1 MLDLGLNVLRINHT
15 MAKKKKAT
23 VLDFS
28 KYIRWFWTL
37 FLAGFFGFI
46 LLFLLASWGVFGE
59 MPDHTVLENP
69 KTNLASEI
77 ISSDGVTLGK
87 FYFKDNRTPVDFND
101 LPKHLVDALIAT
113 EDARYHDHAGIDA
126 RGTVRAIAKAGK
138 GGGASTISQQL
149 AKQLFH
155 GEGSKN
161 TLGRITQKAKEWIIA
176 IRLERQYTKEEII
189 AMYFNIY
196 DFGNFADG
204 IRSASR
210 IYFGKEPKDLELHE
224 GAMLV
229 GMFKNSSLYN
239 PRPHRNPEGTKN
251 RRNVV
256 LAQMA
261 KYGYITDAVKD
272 SVQKMDLEL
281 RYSPESHDEGIATYF
296 REYLRGFMKEWV
308 EDKANR
314 KPDGSKYNITSDGLK
329 IYTTID
335 SRMQSYAE
343 EAVKKHMP
351 RLQAEFD
358 NQNTP
363 RRNPTAPFLEL
374 ESEEI
379 EDLMNRGMRRSERWR
394 KMKYDLKK
402 SNEEII
408 ASFSEPIQMTIFSWE
423 GEIDTIMTPMDS
435 MRYYKSFLHPAMMSM
450 EPQTGHVKAWVGG
463 MNYKHFQYDMVKQ
476 GKRQIGSTFKPFVYA
491 TAIDQLHLSPC
502 DTLPD
507 TPFCIEKDKYGNPEE
522 WCPKNS
528 SDKYGGTRTLKNA
541 LGNSVNT
548 ITARL
553 MDMVGPEP
561 VIDLAQ
567 KLGVEQDILPV
578 PSIALGTPDLSV
590 YEMVAAYSTFANKGV
605 YNKPVM
611 VTRIEDKNGTILYQF
626 APETKDV
633 LSAETAYVTVQL
645 LQGVTESG
653 SGQRLRHS
661 WATKTPVYQ
670 EVITGY
676 PYEFTNPIAGK
687 TGTTQNQSD
696 GWFMGMVPNLVT
708 GVWVGAE
715 DRAAHFSSLTY
726 GQGAT
731 MALPIWALYMK
742 SCYEDAELQI
752 SIDEFEEP
760 DGLSIEVDCLKY
772 KENQEKKGREDD
784 LEEPDIDF

>member
-1 MLDLGLNVLRINHT
+1 MT
-15 MAKKKKAT
+15 AKKAT
-23 VLDFS
+23 TKTLDFS
-28 KYIRWFWTL
+28 KYVRWFWKL
-37 FLAGFFGFI
+37 FLSGFVALI

-59 MPDHTVLENP
+59 MPDHTILENP

-77 ISSDGVTLGK
+77 ISSDGKTLGK
-87 FYFKDNRTPVDFND
+87 FYLNDNRTPVDYKE

-113 EDARYHDHAGIDA
+113 EDIRYHKHAGIDA
-126 RGTVRAIAKAGK
+126 WGTLRAIVKAGQ

-161 TLGRITQKAKEWIIA
+161 TIGRITQKSKEWIIA

-196 DFGNFADG
+196 DFGNNADG

-210 IYFGKEPKDLELHE
+210 IYFGKEPKDLEVHE
-224 GAMLV
+224 SAMLV

-239 PRPHRNPEGTKN
+239 PRPHRNPEGTLN

-256 LAQMA
+256 INQLE
-261 KYGYITDAVKD
+261 KYEIITETEKD
-272 SVQKMDLEL
+272 SLKKIPLSL
-281 RYSPESHDEGIATYF
+281 NYSPESHREGMATYF
-296 REYLRGFMKEWV
+296 REYLRGFMKKWADE
-308 EDKANR
+308 KGNR
-314 KPDGSKYNITSDGLK
+314 KPDGSKYNINSDGLK

-335 SRMQSYAE
+335 SRMQKYAE
-343 EAVKKHMP
+343 EAVKQHMP
-351 RLQAEFD
+351 KLQAEFD
-358 NQNTP
+358 FQNTP
-363 RRNPTAPFLEL
+363 KRNATAPFLEL

-379 EDLMNRGMRRSERWR
+379 DDLMNRGMRRSERWR
-394 KMKYDLKK
+394 KMKFDLNK

-408 ASFSEPIQMTIFSWE
+408 ASFSEPVKMSIFSWNGE
-423 GEIDTIMTPMDS
+423 ENEIDTIMTPMDS
-435 MRYYKSFLHPAMMSM
+435 MRYYKSFLLPAMMSM

-522 WCPKNS
+522 WCPRNS
-528 SDKYGGTRTLKNA
+528 GGKYGGTRTLKNA
-541 LGNSVNT
+541 LANSVNT

-553 MDMVGPEP
+553 MDKVGPQP

-567 KLGVEQDILPV
+567 SLGIEQDILPV

-590 YEMVAAYSTFANKGV
+590 YEMVAAYSSFANKGV

-611 VTRIEDKNGTILYQF
+611 ITRIEDKNGTTLFQF
-626 APETKDV
+626 TPESKDV
-633 LSAETAYVTVQL
+633 LSEETAYVTVKL
-645 LQGVTESG
+645 LQGVTEAG

-661 WATKTPVYQ
+661 WAVNESVYK

-715 DRAAHFSSLTY
+715 DRATHFPTITY
-726 GQGAT
+726 GQGAS
-731 MALPIWALYMK
+731 MALPIWGLYMR
-742 SCYEDAELQI
+742 SCYDDGSLNV
-752 SIDEFEEP
+752 STSEFDKPEK
-760 DGLSIEVDCLKY
+760 LSIEVDCLKFRSDQM
-772 KENQEKKGREDD
+772 ENDLDD
-784 LEEPDIDF
+784 NTDRPEIDF

>member
-1 MLDLGLNVLRINHT
+1 
-15 MAKKKKAT
+15 MATKKKSNKA
-23 VLDFS
+23 LDFTN
-28 KYIRWFWTL
+28 YVRWFWKL
-37 FLAGFFGFI
+37 FLAGVLGVS

-59 MPDHTVLENP
+59 MPDHTILENP
-69 KTNLASEI
+69 RTNLATEI
-77 ISSDGVTLGK
+77 ISSDGKTLGK
-87 FYFKDNRTPVDFND
+87 FYFKDNRTPVSYEE
-101 LPKHLVDALIAT
+101 LPEHLVEALIAT
-113 EDARYHDHAGIDA
+113 EDVRYHDHAGIDA
-126 RGTVRAIAKAGK
+126 RGTLRAIIKAGR

-161 TLGRITQKAKEWIIA
+161 TLGRITQKIKEWIIA
-176 IRLERQYTKEEII
+176 TRLERQYTKEEII

-196 DFGNFADG
+196 DFNNNADG
-204 IRSASR
+204 IRSAAR
-210 IYFGKEPKDLELHE
+210 IYFGKEPRDLELHE
-224 GAMLV
+224 SAMLV

-239 PRPHRNPEGTKN
+239 PRPHRNPEGTTN

-256 LAQMA
+256 LAQMH
-261 KYGYITDAVKD
+261 KYEYISEEVKD
-272 SVQKMDLEL
+272 SVQKMPLGL
-281 RYSPESHDEGIATYF
+281 RYSPESHNVGIATYF
-296 REYLRGFMKEWV
+296 REYLRSFMKEWT

-314 KPDGSKYNITSDGLK
+314 KPDGSKYNINSDGLK

-335 SRMQSYAE
+335 SRMQAYAE
-343 EAVKKHMP
+343 KAVQEHMP
-351 RLQAEFD
+351 RLQAEFN

-363 RRNPTAPFLEL
+363 KRNPTAPFLEL
-374 ESEEI
+374 DENEI
-379 EDLMNRGMRRSERWR
+379 DDLMRKSMRRSERWR

-402 SNEEII
+402 SDAEII
-408 ASFSEPIQMTIFSWE
+408 ESFSKPVDMTIFSWDAPNN
-423 GEIDTIMTPMDS
+423 EIDTTMTPIDS
-435 MRYYKSFLHPAMMSM
+435 MRYYKSFLLPALMSM

-463 MNYKHFQYDMVKQ
+463 MDYRHFKYDMVKQ

-507 TPFCIEKDKYGNPEE
+507 TPFCIEKGKYGNPEE

-528 SDKYGGTRTLKNA
+528 GGQYGGTRTLKNA

-553 MDMVGPEP
+553 MDKVGPQP
-561 VIDLAQ
+561 VIDMAR
-567 KLGVEQDILPV
+567 KLGIEEEILPV

-605 YNKPVM
+605 YNKPVL

-626 APETKDV
+626 SPETKDV
-633 LSAETAYVTVQL
+633 LSAETAYVTVKL
-645 LQGVTESG
+645 LEGVTESG

-661 WATKTPVYQ
+661 WAKNVPVYK
-670 EVITGY
+670 EIITGY

-715 DRAAHFSSLTY
+715 DRAAHFPNITY
-726 GQGAT
+726 GQGAS
-731 MALPIWALYMK
+731 MALPIWALYMRN
-742 SCYEDAELQI
+742 CYADSELEV
-752 SIDEFEEP
+752 STAEFEEP
-760 DGLSIEVDCLKY
+760 NALSIEVDCLKFM
-772 KENQEKKGREDD
+772 EDEAKKGLKPDD
-784 LEEPDIDF
+784 EPEIDF